1 MTDETAG
8 GKGAITF
15 AEEVVATIAG
25 LAAVSIQGTAGMSG
39 GIVGG
44 IAEFLGKKNFAKGVK
59 VDVTGNEV
67 TVNLLVIA
75 EYGVNIPEVC
85 RKIQDV
91 VINDVEK
98 MTEYK
103 VKSVNVHVQGIRVNK
118 DEGPEKD

>member
-1 MTDETAG
+1 MSEENMN

-59 VDVTGNEV
+59 VDVAGGEV

-75 EYGVNIPEVC
+75 EYGVDIPEVC
-85 RKIQDV
+85 GKIQDV
-91 VINDVEK
+91 VKNDVEK
-98 MTEYK
+98 MTGYK
-103 VKSVNVHVQGIRVNK
+103 VKSVNIHVQGIRVNK
-118 DEGPEKD
+118 DEGPDKE